1 MKNKIINISLVSIL
15 FFVQLFAGAE
25 LLKFTGKSQNG
36 NVVLTWEVRSE
47 VNLKNYAVERKT
59 VNGNFVEIASIQPE
73 NKSIYEYT
81 DETAYKS
88 SSASIYVYRIKI
100 VDNSGSVSYSNETT
114 VYNNGVSGIK
124 KTWGSI
130 KALFR

>member
-1 MKNKIINISLVSIL
+1 MKNKIINISLVSVFL
-15 FFVQLFAGAE
+15 FVQLFAGAE

-100 VDNSGSVSYSNETT
+100 ADNSGTVSYSNETT